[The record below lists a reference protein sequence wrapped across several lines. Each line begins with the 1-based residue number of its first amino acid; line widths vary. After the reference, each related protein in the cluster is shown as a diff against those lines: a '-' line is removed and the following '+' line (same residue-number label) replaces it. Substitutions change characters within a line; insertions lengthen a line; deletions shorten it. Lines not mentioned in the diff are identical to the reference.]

1 MQLTLVK
8 NVAFSFYADDTVIF
22 EILYDSKPSNFWCL
36 LNEGKSNVVMFSNS
50 KELTNLPKIKTTQG
64 GKIETVTI

>member
-1 MQLTLVK
+1 MLHFLLC
-8 NVAFSFYADDTVIF
+8 
-22 EILYDSKPSNFWCL
+22 LYDSLS
-36 LNEGKSNVVMFSNS
+36 KSNVVMFSNS